1 MQKYSLSGLGELETK
16 LRIRRPSK
24 LDKSQRAELAKLII
38 GFDPRQLRFSFALS
52 TREMIA
58 ELLEREFGVVMSISA
73 AERMQIDWDSFHNA
87 RHSGLIKPTLQ
98 Q

>member
-1 MQKYSLSGLGELETK
+1 
-16 LRIRRPSK
+16 
-24 LDKSQRAELAKLII
+24 
-38 GFDPRQLRFSFALS
+38 
-52 TREMIA
+52 MIA